1 MGFVTLLTGL
11 LSSKTMGK
19 HVVPIVP
26 DESRTFGMEG
36 MFRQFGIY
44 SSKGQIYEPVDKES
58 LMSYREATDGQLI
71 QEGLCEAGAMCSFIA
86 AGNSYA
92 SVGINMVPFYIYY
105 SMFGFQRIGD
115 LIWAAMDMKC
125 KGFLVGAV
133 AGRTTL
139 NGEGLQHEDGS
150 SHVFSSTVP
159 NLLCYDPA
167 YAFEL
172 SVIIKD
178 GLKRM
183 YADNEQI
190 FYYLTVYNETYEQI
204 PMPEGDGIEEGI
216 VNGMYKLVKSKVT
229 GKPKVQL
236 MSSGTI
242 LKEAVKAAAILEEK
256 YDVAADVWSVT
267 SFPRLRNEAMEA
279 ERYNVLH
286 PDAEP
291 QQSFLEKT
299 LENEE
304 GTFVA
309 STDYIRILPEGIS
322 RWVPGGLHCLGT
334 DGHGLS
340 SSREEL
346 RRYFEIDAENIVLRS
361 LYELAK
367 KGEIDAKIPA
377 KAIKDLGLNSEKSH
391 PFPL

>member
-11 LSSKTMGK
+11 VASKEFGK

-71 QEGLCEAGAMCSFIA
+71 QEGLCEAGGMSSFIA

-92 SVGINMVPFYIYY
+92 TVGLNMVPFYVYY
-105 SMFGFQRIGD
+105 SMFGFQRVGD
-115 LIWAAMDMKC
+115 LIWAAMDMMC
-125 KGFLVGAV
+125 KGFLMGAV

-139 NGEGLQHEDGS
+139 NGEGLQHEDGH
-150 SHVFSSTVP
+150 SHVLASTVP
-159 NLLCYDPA
+159 NLLSYDPA
-167 YAFEL
+167 YAYEL
-172 SVIIKD
+172 ALIIKD
-178 GLKRM
+178 GLNRM
-183 YADNEQI
+183 YANNEKV
-190 FYYLTVYNETYEQI
+190 FYYLTIYNETYEQI
-204 PMPEGDGIEEGI
+204 PMPEHEGVEEGI
-216 VNGMYKLVKSKVT
+216 VKGMYKLSKSESKSKV
-229 GKPKVQL
+229 KAQL
-236 MSSGTI
+236 MSSGPI

-256 YDVAADVWSVT
+256 YNVATDVWSVT
-267 SFPRLRNEAMEA
+267 SFNRLRNEAMEVD
-279 ERYNVLH
+279 RWNTHH

-291 QQSFLEKT
+291 KLSFLEES
-299 LENEE
+299 LVGEE

-309 STDYIRILPEGIS
+309 STDYMRIVAEGIS

-334 DGHGLS
+334 DGHGMS

-346 RRYFEIDAENIVLRS
+346 RRFFEIDTESIVLKT
-361 LYELAK
+361 LVELAK
-367 KGEIDAKIPA
+367 KGEIDKKVPA
-377 KAIKDLGLNSEKSH
+377 QAMKDLGIDSEKMN